1 MVEQEQEVPDIKS
14 YEVQEADV
22 KKYKWF
28 EKALLAAMKD
38 QLPEEEADSRELVVM
53 VLGAGRGHLVK
64 VVLAMSERS
73 NRRVKVIAV
82 ESELG
87 ASISLENLHL
97 ELSWG
102 DTVRI
107 VPSLGLIPPASDQD
121 QVDIIVTELT
131 EFELSAERLDQAKK
145 FLKDGGVCIPSS
157 QITYIAPLQSS
168 KLHHQLQDSYEAN
181 PRKDPVSAYESLY
194 KVKPRVGSRKI
205 FS

>member
-1 MVEQEQEVPDIKS
+1 
-14 YEVQEADV
+14 
-22 KKYKWF
+22 
-28 EKALLAAMKD
+28 MKD

-107 VPSLGLIPPASDQD
+107 IPSLGLITPASD
-121 QVDIIVTELT
+121 QVDIIVTELS

-145 FLKDGGVCIPSS
+145 LLKDGGVCIPSS

-168 KLHHQLQDSYEAN
+168 KLHHQLQDSDEDN
-181 PRKDPVSAYESLY
+181 PRKDPVTVYESLY
-194 KVKPRVGSRKI
+194 KVKPRVGRRKV
-205 FS
+205 FSLY

>member
-1 MVEQEQEVPDIKS
+1 MVDQEVSDIKS
-14 YEVQEADV
+14 YEAQEADV

-87 ASISLENLHL
+87 ASISLANLHL

-102 DTVRI
+102 DTVQI
-107 VPSLGLIPPASDQD
+107 VPSLGTITPASD
-121 QVDIIVTELT
+121 QVDIIVTELS

-145 FLKDGGVCIPSS
+145 LLKDGGVCIPSS

-168 KLHHQLQDSYEAN
+168 KLHHQLQDSDEDN
-181 PRKDPVSAYESLY
+181 PRKDPVTVYESLY
-194 KVKPRVGSRKI
+194 KVKPRVGRRKV
-205 FS
+205 FSLY